1 MSTLERSPALPLDF
15 NLPNETEEIQG
26 RDGKTYLQFTTHMV
40 TFYKQTYG
48 EHSHFFMALRQARL
62 IGSRCP
68 KCLQVA
74 VPAATW
80 HCPACNFV
88 EMEEVELGDRGVL
101 AAQAPITIFPSAS
114 FIGQAPFCRGYVD
127 VATDAPAAS
136 YLPSRLR
143 TTTGLERP
151 GIFVKGVELKLVF
164 KDERAGSITDIFWVP
179 VSELSREQLDK
190 KPLLESHLN
199 FATPKPP
206 AVTVTEE
213 ARGELVQAIAAMRD
227 LAAMAQESPRA
238 QADLAGRAHVIG
250 VKTGGGDF
258 ALFIKDRRMRIEEG
272 IPRKPDLMIV
282 AEDPKVF
289 SAWGADGSLTDA
301 AVEGALWLPDRNA
314 FQLLPILDRL
324 PRSTRRD
331 MKQPNLLR
339 R

>member
-1 MSTLERSPALPLDF
+1 MRKQERRPALPLDF
-15 NLPNETEEIQG
+15 NLPSGTEEVQG
-26 RDGKTYLQFTTHMV
+26 RDGKTYLQFNTHMA

-48 EHSHFFMALRQARL
+48 EHSRFFMALRDARL

-68 KCLQVA
+68 KCGQVA

-80 HCPACNFV
+80 HCPACKFV
-88 EMEEVELGDRGVL
+88 EMEEVKLGDRGVL

-151 GIFVKGVELKLVF
+151 GIFVKGVKLKLVF
-164 KDERAGSITDIFWVP
+164 KNERVGSITDIFWVP
-179 VSELSREQLDK
+179 VSELSAAQLRK
-190 KPLLESHLN
+190 KPLFESDLN
-199 FATPKPP
+199 FAKPKPP
-206 AVTVTEE
+206 PVRVTEE
-213 ARGELVQAIAAMRD
+213 AKRELGRAIEAMNG
-227 LAAMAQESPRA
+227 LASLIGKSPRA
-238 QADLAGRAHVIG
+238 QANLVDRKHAVG

-258 ALFIKDRRMRIEEG
+258 GLYIANKRMHVKRGMPGKREFV
-272 IPRKPDLMIV
+272 IV
-282 AEDPKVF
+282 AENPKIF
-289 SAWGADGSLTDA
+289 SAWVADGSLTDA
-301 AVEGALWLPDRNA
+301 AVEGTLWLPNRDA

-331 MKQPNLLR
+331 VR
-339 R
+339 DTV